1 MQYNPA
7 QFHVLSIK
15 TKNDLPAKDFKA
27 DMQLIWKKYNPYDE
41 FSFSDYE
48 KELYDRY
55 YPGADM
61 QFMGMISF
69 VVFIISIMGLIGMVT
84 YNTEKRLKEIGIRKV
99 MGASISAIIKELS
112 VGFLKLIII
121 SGAICIPLGYIVSS
135 FVVNV
140 FAFNEGVNFKL
151 LVILFC
157 IIFFIALS
165 TVVIKTATAAI
176 ANPIKSLRTE

>member
-1 MQYNPA
+1 
-7 QFHVLSIK
+7 
-15 TKNDLPAKDFKA
+15 
-27 DMQLIWKKYNPYDE
+27 
-41 FSFSDYE
+41 
-48 KELYDRY
+48 
-55 YPGADM
+55 
-61 QFMGMISF
+61 
-69 VVFIISIMGLIGMVT
+69 MGLIGMVT

-99 MGASISAIIKELS
+99 MGASVSAIIKELS

-121 SGAICIPLGYIVSS
+121 SGVICIPLGYLVSS

-140 FAFNEGVNFKL
+140 FAFNDGVNFKL
-151 LVILFC
+151 LGVLFC